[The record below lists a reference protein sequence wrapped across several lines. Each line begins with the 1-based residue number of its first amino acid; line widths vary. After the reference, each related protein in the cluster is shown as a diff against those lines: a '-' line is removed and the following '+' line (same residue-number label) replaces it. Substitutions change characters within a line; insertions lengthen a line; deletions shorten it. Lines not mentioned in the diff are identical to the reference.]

1 MQKKALRIVTKSKVN
16 EHTGPLFK
24 ANKILPFDKLCLQAK
39 LLVMHLVHYNY
50 APHSFNDI
58 FPTNHARNIDHNLRN
73 QNEYKIPGCRLEWFK
88 KFPLY
93 TFPPAWN
100 NLGDLG
106 FQYNRTNFHFAL
118 KDHLLGCI
126 T

>member
-16 EHTGPLFK
+16 EHTGPLNK

-58 FPTNHARNIDHNLRN
+58 FLCKENLIT
-73 QNEYKIPGCRLEWFK
+73 QNS
-88 KFPLY
+88 
-93 TFPPAWN
+93 
-100 NLGDLG
+100 
-106 FQYNRTNFHFAL
+106 
-118 KDHLLGCI
+118 
-126 T
+126 